1 MKCKQ
6 RKSIFQQSRSEILAK
21 PYNIYSR
28 KMPYGSLDN
37 APRFFPPPPFLHPR
51 QYNFQRASGSWACD
65 HCQVATF
72 DSYQEALHHEQLCPM
87 NQNRLKTHSSGKL
100 LPAQRDKLGIALS
113 MPGDKDSLSDRQC
126 YVRSYF
132 VEAFSCTEDDVATRH
147 SKGAQKL
154 HVGQI
159 GIRCRFC
166 KHFSSK
172 DRAERAMCYPSSVS
186 RIYQTVADMQRF
198 HFEACTAIPPE
209 MKRIY
214 KSLKT
219 TRPRGVGSPQLYWI
233 ESAKELGF
241 VDSSHGIKM
250 HRVASESPC
259 DEIHSQCH
267 RISQEMP
274 FDAPV
279 SPTTIPHPSSLPP
292 LSPESQS
299 TSTSSMSNEQEQ
311 SETSDCEMTDRDEEA
326 IMLLSLRNNVVQK
339 N

>member
-1 MKCKQ
+1 MKCQ
-6 RKSIFQQSRSEILAK
+6 LRKSNFQQSRSEILSK
-21 PYNIYSR
+21 PYHNCSE
-28 KMPYGSLDN
+28 KMPYGSTDD

-72 DSYQEALHHEQLCPM
+72 DTYQEALHHEQHCPM
-87 NQNRLKTHSSGKL
+87 NQNRLKTNSSSRLQPSQKN
-100 LPAQRDKLGIALS
+100 KSGIVLS

-132 VEAFSCTEDDVATRH
+132 VEAFSATENDVATRH

-166 KHFSSK
+166 KHASTK
-172 DRAERAMCYPSSVS
+172 DRAERSMCYPSSVS

-198 HFEACTAIPPE
+198 HFEACTAIPLE
-209 MKRIY
+209 MKLIY

-233 ESAKELGF
+233 ESAKELGLI
-241 VDSSHGIKM
+241 DSVQGIKF
-250 HRVASESPC
+250 HRASTESQS
-259 DEIHSQCH
+259 DEIRTHCH
-267 RISQEMP
+267 RTNQQMSFQ
-274 FDAPV
+274 APV
-279 SPTTIPHPSSLPP
+279 SPTPIPHPTSLPP

-299 TSTSSMSNEQEQ
+299 TSMSLLSNEQEQ
-311 SETSDCEMTDRDEEA
+311 SDNSDYEMTDRDEQA

-339 N
+339 D